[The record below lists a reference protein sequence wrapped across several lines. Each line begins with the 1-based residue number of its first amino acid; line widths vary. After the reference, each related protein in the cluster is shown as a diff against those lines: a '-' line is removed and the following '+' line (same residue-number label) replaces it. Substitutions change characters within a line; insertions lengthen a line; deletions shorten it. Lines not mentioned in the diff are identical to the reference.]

1 MAFQKHIRPR
11 HEGTERNVRRKLL
24 KKRRDNAV
32 RMMECS
38 GTEDAFV
45 LYDFHYFCSFNLDY
59 KYKVI
64 CKNNFILASY
74 GSD

>member
-1 MAFQKHIRPR
+1 
-11 HEGTERNVRRKLL
+11 
-24 KKRRDNAV
+24 
-32 RMMECS
+32 MECS

-74 GSD
+74 GSDWSCIYFVESCLGTV